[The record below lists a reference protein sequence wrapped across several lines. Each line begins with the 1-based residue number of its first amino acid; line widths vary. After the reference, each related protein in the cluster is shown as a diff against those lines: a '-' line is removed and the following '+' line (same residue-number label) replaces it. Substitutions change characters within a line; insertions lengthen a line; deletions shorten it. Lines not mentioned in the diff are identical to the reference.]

1 MKKDVLITSAM
12 IAVAIVGAGYLY
24 GDKIAN
30 KIGID
35 LHKPKVQVEESID
48 KKEDN
53 KNISKTAETKSE
65 EKIRQ
70 SPEIDTF
77 MSRGVKFKNSFSYT
91 NKQILQKLFGQTLE
105 YYAKENGDIV
115 VEGVFQLAAEKQPM
129 MRYVFKKDNP
139 MYYPIKYIEIPSQN
153 KTMGTTDAEKYW
165 LDMQKKAAYAL
176 DHSDNY

>member
-1 MKKDVLITSAM
+1 MKKETMISGVM

-35 LHKPKVQVEESID
+35 LHKPKAQVEETVS
-48 KKEDN
+48 KKDEPA
-53 KNISKTAETKSE
+53 AEK
-65 EKIRQ
+65 KIKQ
-70 SPEIDTF
+70 SPDLDAF
-77 MSRGVKFKNSFSYT
+77 MSRGVAFKNSRPYS
-91 NKQILQKLFGQTLE
+91 NMQILQKLFGQTLE

-153 KTMGTTDAEKYW
+153 KTMGTMDAEKYW
-165 LDMQKKAAYAL
+165 LDMQKKASYAL
-176 DHSDNY
+176 DRSDNY